1 MSKDMRDWPRAN
13 LGVAAKCSEPV
24 LSTIEHPR
32 RAFAVPGPEML
43 ERPRQTLSPSAV
55 PSCPGLPGGL
65 PVASRQAGSLHGGGG
80 AEAGAG
86 EVWPQQSVDHW
97 RHQRA
102 RPEAKEITDVCK
114 LPGHN
119 LRDRV
124 IVDRYIDV
132 LNVLVVAAI
141 SLIL

>member
-1 MSKDMRDWPRAN
+1 M
-13 LGVAAKCSEPV
+13 
-24 LSTIEHPR
+24 
-32 RAFAVPGPEML
+32 
-43 ERPRQTLSPSAV
+43 
-55 PSCPGLPGGL
+55 
-65 PVASRQAGSLHGGGG
+65 ASRWPPGIQAGSLHGGGG

-86 EVWPQQSVDHW
+86 EAWPQQSVDHW

-102 RPEAKEITDVCK
+102 RPEAKEITDVW

-132 LNVLVVAAI
+132 LNVLVVATI
-141 SLIL
+141 SLILEDIHSNHWSFGPSRKPLFFGILP